1 MRRGTGFPAPQSR
14 ATFPSVKARSTD
26 PSTSPADDSTPR
38 PPNPLAT
45 AAAATG
51 ITAYAASELW
61 GHGVV
66 AVVVPLGAVAV
77 VLGIEALLRVKRTRA
92 ANGGL
97 ALLGVVAG
105 AVGIL
110 IAVISRN
117 PLL

>member
-1 MRRGTGFPAPQSR
+1 VEAPR
-14 ATFPSVKARSTD
+14 TD
-26 PSTSPADDSTPR
+26 PSTSPADDSVPR

-51 ITAYAASELW
+51 ISAYGASELW

-66 AVVVPLGAVAV
+66 ALVVPLGAVAV
-77 VLGIEALLRVKRTRA
+77 ILGVQALLLVKRTRA

-97 ALLGVVAG
+97 AFLGVVAG

>member
-1 MRRGTGFPAPQSR
+1 MN
-14 ATFPSVKARSTD
+14 ARSPD
-26 PSTSPADDSTPR
+26 PDTKPVDDSPPR
-38 PPNPLAT
+38 PPNPLGN

-51 ITAYAASELW
+51 IAAYGASELW
-61 GHGVV
+61 GHSVV
-66 AVVVPLGAVAV
+66 ALVVPVGAVAI

-92 ANGGL
+92 ENGGL
-97 ALLGVVAG
+97 AFLGVVAG

>member
-1 MRRGTGFPAPQSR
+1 MN
-14 ATFPSVKARSTD
+14 ARSTD
-26 PSTSPADDSTPR
+26 PSKPPTDDSVPR

-51 ITAYAASELW
+51 IAAYGASELW

-66 AVVVPLGAVAV
+66 AVAVPLGAVAV

-97 ALLGVVAG
+97 AFLGVVAG

-110 IAVISRN
+110 IALISRN

>member
-1 MRRGTGFPAPQSR
+1 MN
-14 ATFPSVKARSTD
+14 ARSIG
-26 PSTSPADDSTPR
+26 PGKLPADDSAPR
-38 PPNPLAT
+38 PANPLST
-45 AAAATG
+45 ASAATG
-51 ITAYAASELW
+51 ITAYAMSELW

-66 AVVVPLGAVAV
+66 AIAVPLGAVAI
-77 VLGIEALLRVKRTRA
+77 VLGIQALLRVKRYRA

-97 ALLGVVAG
+97 AFLGVVAG

>member
-1 MRRGTGFPAPQSR
+1 M
-14 ATFPSVKARSTD
+14 
-26 PSTSPADDSTPR
+26 
-38 PPNPLAT
+38 
-45 AAAATG
+45 
-51 ITAYAASELW
+51 SELW

-66 AVVVPLGAVAV
+66 AIPVPLGVVAI
-77 VLGIEALLRVKRTRA
+77 VLGIQALLRVKRYRA

-97 ALLGVVAG
+97 AFLGVVAG